1 MKLKE
6 YTSTTTFVTA
16 FEDIMQNHADEYEK
30 RAAAVEE
37 FFITEARKAG
47 VIKISKSHKYKNPN
61 RLEKQLAP
69 WFSEECAIAR
79 STYKHTKKQLGR
91 LHEHT

>member
-1 MKLKE
+1 MKWKE
-6 YTSTTTFVTA
+6 YTSTTAFVTA
-16 FEDIMQNHADEYEK
+16 FEDFMQNHVENNEK
-30 RAAAVEE
+30 GAAAVEE

-47 VIKISKSHKYKNPN
+47 VIKIRKSHKYKNPN

-79 STYKHTKKQLGR
+79 STYKQTKKQFGG